1 MALDE
6 PARNAAERCGW
17 TTIMADAL
25 VEASEGDYWA
35 AVDRVSQNWFRPDDH
50 DLTVFND
57 VSLGNLLF
65 FEFGD
70 SILYSLI
77 RRAYLAQAIVERFA
91 PTHIVVAG
99 ASSPE
104 IARVM
109 AAAAPRATVRTV
121 ALRSARP
128 LRDML
133 DPRLLRLTLRR
144 AGVDRVLRALVFRL
158 GNMIRAFPSA
168 PLKTDRGKVFAV
180 VDIPTGSIMDTLAP
194 VVRRLGAERAIVL
207 TTDPRAVS
215 AMRSRGLST
224 RIFDPGTYR
233 WSGHE
238 NRAAHRFV
246 QDCWR
251 TLDARLS
258 RGADAVRCR
267 GLDLWPLMRDASRR
281 LVLRRLP
288 WALRELAAARA
299 LLTDVR
305 PSLILTA
312 SDAHYAAQIFT
323 VVGARLGIPSL
334 SVQHGTFGQPFGYL
348 PLRASTLAVW
358 GPAIKAWCVE
368 NGAPGHRIAVTG
380 QPRFDTLLARSRAV
394 DRDGFLAGVQ
404 LATTLPTIL
413 FAPES
418 LSSCPELARW
428 MTSQLVAALHDIAEM
443 QVLVRP
449 HPSDSEKQHRGGV
462 PPQLAPRMV
471 VNRQG
476 DVAEAL
482 AACDVVVLGQS
493 TLGLEAMIV
502 GRPVIMLLPEG
513 GDRGAVPYAARGAAL
528 RATSAE
534 TLRIALLEVI
544 RGSDRAAA
552 LRAGAQSFIEGHHAS
567 PLGGATTN
575 VVALI
580 EQMVADSPRQS
591 GAAA

>member
-1 MALDE
+1 VALDE

-323 VVGARLGIPSL
+323 VVGRGWAFRRYPFSMAHSASRSVISRFAPPRWRCGDRRSRHGASRTVLQAIASPSPGNRDSTRCSHARARWIATGS
-334 SVQHGTFGQPFGYL
+334 SQGYNS
-348 PLRASTLAVW
+348 PQRS
-358 GPAIKAWCVE
+358 
-368 NGAPGHRIAVTG
+368 
-380 QPRFDTLLARSRAV
+380 PRFSSLRNRSPA
-394 DRDGFLAGVQ
+394 
-404 LATTLPTIL
+404 
-413 FAPES
+413 AP
-418 LSSCPELARW
+418 SSP
-428 MTSQLVAALHDIAEM
+428 
-443 QVLVRP
+443 
-449 HPSDSEKQHRGGV
+449 GG
-462 PPQLAPRMV
+462 
-471 VNRQG
+471 
-476 DVAEAL
+476 
-482 AACDVVVLGQS
+482 
-493 TLGLEAMIV
+493 
-502 GRPVIMLLPEG
+502 
-513 GDRGAVPYAARGAAL
+513 
-528 RATSAE
+528 
-534 TLRIALLEVI
+534 
-544 RGSDRAAA
+544 
-552 LRAGAQSFIEGHHAS
+552 
-567 PLGGATTN
+567 
-575 VVALI
+575 
-580 EQMVADSPRQS
+580 
-591 GAAA
+591 